1 MVTPKS
7 IGNAGIAATDGGERR
22 RNGGLE
28 KIQYVQ
34 PQGPPDG
41 VFHKNPRYA
50 EDTEF
55 SKIRRKELVRW
66 NHDYHYKVWRWVS
79 EMLSEKI
86 FMELGS
92 LGAMGMIGS

>member
-1 MVTPKS
+1 MVEKD
-7 IGNAGIAATDGGERR
+7 AEMADLRR
-22 RNGGLE
+22 YSMYSH
-28 KIQYVQ
+28 KVHQM
-34 PQGPPDG
+34 G

>member
-1 MVTPKS
+1 MVTGARMQGCRGESLLNWEYSSKRYSLPPWQGPQEMVTPKS

-41 VFHKNPRYA
+41 CVP
-50 EDTEF
+50 
-55 SKIRRKELVRW
+55 
-66 NHDYHYKVWRWVS
+66 
-79 EMLSEKI
+79 
-86 FMELGS
+86 
-92 LGAMGMIGS
+92 

>member
-41 VFHKNPRYA
+41 CVP
-50 EDTEF
+50 
-55 SKIRRKELVRW
+55 
-66 NHDYHYKVWRWVS
+66 
-79 EMLSEKI
+79 
-86 FMELGS
+86 
-92 LGAMGMIGS
+92 